1 MIVRWLEMPWLMA
14 KGFCMG
20 MADLVPGVS
29 GGTMAF
35 ILGIYERLL
44 AAIRSFD
51 AVWIKACLKFDLP
64 TAFKRPHFNF
74 IFPLLVGLFL
84 AVWFF
89 THIISLPT
97 LLHEYPEHVYGLFFG
112 LIIASIYVLMQEL
125 QGFNAIDAITL
136 ALGTVF
142 GLIIVNLVPVETPNA
157 TWFIFLSG
165 AIAICAM
172 ILPGVSGSFLLLL
185 LKKYSVIITA
195 IGDFNLGVI
204 VPFLLGCI
212 VGLASFS
219 RFLTWLLSRFYQRTL
234 LVIKGILIA
243 SLWLLWPFQER
254 LYETF
259 AGKQKLLSTTAYLP
273 EVIDNK
279 VLEVAGLI
287 LVGACLVVAIHWLS
301 LRYKTV
307 KP

>member
-1 MIVRWLEMPWLMA
+1 VRWHEIPWLMA

-51 AVWIKACLKFDLP
+51 ATWVKACLKFDFA
-64 TAFKRPHFNF
+64 TTFKRPHFGF
-74 IFPLLVGLFL
+74 IIPLLAGLFL

-89 THIISLPT
+89 THVISLPA

-112 LIIASIYVLMQEL
+112 LILASIYVLMHEL
-125 QGFNAIDAITL
+125 RGFNVIDAITL
-136 ALGTVF
+136 ALGTIF

-157 TWFIFLSG
+157 AWFIFLSG

-219 RFLTWLLSRFYQRTL
+219 RLLTWLLSCFYQRTL

-254 LYETF
+254 VYENF

-273 EVIDNK
+273 EMIDSK
-279 VLEVAGLI
+279 VLEVTGLI
-287 LVGACLVVAIHWLS
+287 LAGATLVLAIHWLS
-301 LRYKTV
+301 YRNKS
-307 KP
+307 K

>member
-1 MIVRWLEMPWLMA
+1 MRWHEVPWLMA

-51 AVWIKACLKFDLP
+51 GIWLKACLKLNLA
-64 TAFKRPHFNF
+64 TAISRPHFHF
-74 IFPLLVGLFL
+74 VIPLLAGLFG

-89 THIISLPT
+89 THVISLPT

-125 QGFNAIDAITL
+125 KGFNVLDALTL
-136 ALGTVF
+136 TLGTIA
-142 GLIIVNLVPVETPNA
+142 GLIIVNLVPVETPDSG
-157 TWFIFLSG
+157 WFIFLSG

-185 LKKYSVIITA
+185 LKKYSVIIA
-195 IGDFNLGVI
+195 ALGKFDLSVI

-219 RFLTWLLSRFYQRTL
+219 RVLTWLLAHFYQRTL

-243 SLWLLWPFQER
+243 SLWVLWPFQER
-254 LYETF
+254 IYETI
-259 AGKQKLLSTTAYLP
+259 AGKQKLLSTTPYMPTADHASLYA
-273 EVIDNK
+273 VF
-279 VLEVAGLI
+279 GLV
-287 LVGACLVVAIHWLS
+287 LVGLAMVVVIHTFS
-301 LRYKTV
+301 QK
-307 KP
+307 KN

>member
-1 MIVRWLEMPWLMA
+1 MRWHEMPWLAA

-44 AAIRSFD
+44 AAIASFD
-51 AVWIKACLKFDLP
+51 ARWLKACFKFDF
-64 TAFKRPHFNF
+64 TTIIKRPHFHF
-74 IFPLLVGLFL
+74 IIPLLLGLFS

-97 LLHEYPEHVYGLFFG
+97 LISDYPEHVYGLFFG
-112 LIIASIYVLMQEL
+112 LILASIYVLMQEL
-125 QGFNAIDAITL
+125 KGFNVMDALTL
-136 ALGTVF
+136 VLGTAG
-142 GLIIVNLVPVETPNA
+142 GLIIVNLVPVETPDA

-185 LKKYSVIITA
+185 LKKYSVIIA
-195 IGDFNLGVI
+195 ALGELNLSVI
-204 VPFLLGCI
+204 IPFLLGCV
-212 VGLASFS
+212 VGLISFS
-219 RFLTWLLSRFYQRTL
+219 RFLTWLLAHFYQRTL

-243 SLWLLWPFQER
+243 SLWVLWPFQER
-254 LYETF
+254 VYETI
-259 AGKQKLLSTTAYLP
+259 AGKQKLLNMTPYIPTIEHSSLY
-273 EVIDNK
+273 
-279 VLEVAGLI
+279 EVASLVAVGLM
-287 LVGACLVVAIHWLS
+287 VVVVIHKFS
-301 LRYKTV
+301 QHKIN
-307 KP
+307 

>member
-1 MIVRWLEMPWLMA
+1 MRWHEIPWLMA

-35 ILGIYERLL
+35 ILGIYEHLL
-44 AAIRSFD
+44 AAIGSFD
-51 AVWIKACLKFDLP
+51 ATWLKACFKFDFI
-64 TAFKRPHFNF
+64 TAIKRPHFHF
-74 IFPLLVGLFL
+74 IIPLLLGLFS

-89 THIISLPT
+89 THVISLPT
-97 LLHEYPEHVYGLFFG
+97 LINEYPEHVYGLFFG

-125 QGFNAIDAITL
+125 KGFTGTDALIL
-136 ALGTVF
+136 VLGTLG
-142 GLIIVNLVPVETPNA
+142 GLVIVNLVPVETPNA
-157 TWFIFLSG
+157 AWFIFLSG

-195 IGDFNLGVI
+195 LGELNLSVI

-212 VGLASFS
+212 VGLVGFS
-219 RFLTWLLSRFYQRTL
+219 RFLTWLLAHFYQRTL

-243 SLWLLWPFQER
+243 SLWVLWPFQER
-254 LYETF
+254 VYETI
-259 AGKQKLLSTTAYLP
+259 AGKEQLLSTMPYMPTADHASFYA
-273 EVIDNK
+273 VIGL
-279 VLEVAGLI
+279 VLTGIVT
-287 LVGACLVVAIHWLS
+287 VVVIHGVS
-301 LRYKTV
+301 K
-307 KP
+307 KKN